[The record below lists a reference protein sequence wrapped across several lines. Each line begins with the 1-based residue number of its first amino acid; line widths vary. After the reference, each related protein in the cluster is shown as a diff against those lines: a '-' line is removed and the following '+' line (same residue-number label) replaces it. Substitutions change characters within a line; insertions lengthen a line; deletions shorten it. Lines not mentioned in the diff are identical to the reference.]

1 MWYYF
6 ICIIDYGG
14 KQTVAE
20 WQLYGRKRIYTDIVP
35 TGIIAEDIKIIPQIL
50 YKSIPV
56 HTENVGAMDRLV
68 NYFYN
73 HTAIDDKIKISR
85 PEVNNKVSI
94 PRANTTVT
102 TINSYCFSNPFK
114 FISLQAEQEITD
126 ELKNFNDCCE
136 LDNYSAKLIET
147 TQWSG
152 VTGIGYKFV
161 SKPNAKDIENGMF
174 FKTTGDIDPRTAF
187 CVYANTIDKEKVLGV
202 IFHEKTEE
210 QNGITMRYTE
220 YNVFTKWHQWRFKT
234 QDFTNFSNIKFPI
247 ILQGNL
253 EYIDAYPL
261 NALNTGVPTEENSS
275 TIPLIEYLRKPDRTN
290 DFEKSILLMDAI
302 SVVLSNSVDATTQN
316 SDYVFK
322 FKNVD
327 VGEWD
332 ENGVNP
338 VLETIKQALK
348 NHILPIKEIEG
359 AQNQPDAEILE
370 IPLNQSEVRSLLEYL
385 TEQLEESL
393 FVPNRNT
400 SSGGADTNSS
410 VETRNGFRSLEDI
423 AGIITSQA
431 IKSEKE
437 FIQCALEI
445 GKQQENC
452 PFPNLKAKD
461 IGIKPMRNKIESL
474 INSTQAFAT
483 MINSGVNRITA
494 YVVSGLVADATDTA
508 AMDRLEADE
517 KFQRSVQQEIER
529 KKALQAVT
537 PQEEQTQTENDSESN
552 NTDTQN
558 DDNQ

>member
-1 MWYYF
+1 M
-6 ICIIDYGG
+6 G
-14 KQTVAE
+14 AS
-20 WQLYGRKRIYTDIVP
+20 QLYGRKRIYTDIVP
-35 TGIIAEDIKIIPQIL
+35 TGDIAQDIKIIPQIL
-50 YKSIPV
+50 YNSIPV
-56 HTENVGAMDRLV
+56 HNENTGAMDRLID
-68 NYFYN
+68 YFYN
-73 HTAIDDKIKISR
+73 HTAIDEKIKISR
-85 PEVNNKVSI
+85 PEVNNKVSV

-126 ELKNFNDCCE
+126 ELKNFNDVCE
-136 LDNYSAKLIET
+136 LDNYASKLIET

-152 VTGIGYKFV
+152 ITGIGYKFV
-161 SKPNAKDIENGMF
+161 SRPTERDIENGLY

-202 IFHEKTEE
+202 IFHTKTNDE
-210 QNGITMRYTE
+210 NGIKVKYTE

-234 QDFTNFSNIKFPI
+234 QDSTNFSCIQFPV
-247 ILQGNL
+247 LLNGAL

-261 NALNTGVPTEENSS
+261 NPTNSGIATEMNAS
-275 TIPLIEYLRKPDRTN
+275 TIPLIEYIRKPDKTN

-302 SVVLSNSVDATTQN
+302 SVVLSNAVDATTQN

-338 VLETIKQALK
+338 VLETIKHALQ
-348 NHILPIKEIEG
+348 NHILPITEIEG

-445 GKQQENC
+445 GKQYNSC
-452 PFPNLKAKD
+452 PFKNLKAKD

-508 AMDRLEADE
+508 AMDKLERDE
-517 KFQRSVQQEIER
+517 NFQETVRQEIER
-529 KKALQAVT
+529 QRAMNEVNQQNQQTNTTV
-537 PQEEQTQTENDSESN
+537 EEIDVEESGN
-552 NTDTQN
+552 NQ
-558 DDNQ
+558 Q

>member
-1 MWYYF
+1 MGMKY
-6 ICIIDYGG
+6 
-14 KQTVAE
+14 
-20 WQLYGRKRIYTDIVP
+20 YGRKRIYTDIIP
-35 TGIIAEDIKIIPQIL
+35 DGNIAHDKEVIPQIL
-50 YKSIPV
+50 ANAIPV
-56 HTENVGAMDRLV
+56 HTENVSRMDRLV

-73 HTAIDDKIKISR
+73 YTDIDNKEKISR
-85 PEVNNKVSI
+85 PEVNNKVAI

-114 FISLQAEQEITD
+114 FISLQAEQQVTD
-126 ELKNFNDCCE
+126 ELKEFNDCCE
-136 LDNYSAKLIET
+136 LDNYASKLIET
-147 TQWSG
+147 TEWSG
-152 VTGIGYKFV
+152 ITGLGYKFV
-161 SKPNAKDIENGMF
+161 SKPNEKDLMDGKF
-174 FKTTGDIDPRTAF
+174 FKTTSDIDPRTAF

-202 IFHEKTEE
+202 LFHEKNVVENG
-210 QNGITMRYTE
+210 QNLRYTE

-234 QDFTNFSNIKFPI
+234 QDFTNFSCIQFPI
-247 ILQGNL
+247 ILTGQL

-261 NALNTGVPTEENSS
+261 SILDNGVATVRNAS
-275 TIPLIEYLRKPDRTN
+275 TIPLIEYVRKPDRTN
-290 DFEKSILLMDAI
+290 DFEKSMLLMDAI
-302 SVVLSNSVDATTQN
+302 SVVLSNSVDSVAQN
-316 SDYVFK
+316 ADYVFK

-332 ENGVNP
+332 ENGKNP
-338 VLETIKQALK
+338 VLDTIKEALK
-348 NHILPIKEIEG
+348 NHILPITEIEG
-359 AQNQPDAEILE
+359 AQNQPDAEIME
-370 IPLNQSEVRSLLEYL
+370 IPLNQSEVRSLLDYL

-445 GKQQENC
+445 GKQYDGC
-452 PFPNLKAKD
+452 PFKDLKAKD

-508 AMDRLEADE
+508 AMDKLERDE
-517 KFQRSVQQEIER
+517 NFQETVRQEIER
-529 KKALQAVT
+529 QRAMNEVNQQN
-537 PQEEQTQTENDSESN
+537 QENTTVEEIDVEESGN
-552 NTDTQN
+552 NQ
-558 DDNQ
+558 

>member
-1 MWYYF
+1 M
-6 ICIIDYGG
+6 G
-14 KQTVAE
+14 AS
-20 WQLYGRKRIYTDIVP
+20 QLYGRKRIYTDIVP
-35 TGIIAEDIKIIPQIL
+35 TGDIAQDIKIIPQIL
-50 YKSIPV
+50 YNSIPV
-56 HTENVGAMDRLV
+56 HNENVGAMDRLID
-68 NYFYN
+68 YFYN
-73 HTAIDDKIKISR
+73 HTAIDAKEKISR
-85 PEVNNKVSI
+85 PEVNNKVSV

-126 ELKNFNDCCE
+126 ELKNFNDVCE
-136 LDNYSAKLIET
+136 LDNYASKLIET

-152 VTGIGYKFV
+152 ITGIGYKFV
-161 SKPNAKDIENGMF
+161 SRPNERDIENGLY
-174 FKTTGDIDPRTAF
+174 FKTTGDIDSRTAF

-202 IFHEKTEE
+202 IFHTKTDTE
-210 QNGITMRYTE
+210 NGITVKYTE

-234 QDFTNFSNIKFPI
+234 QDSTNFSCIQFPV
-247 ILQGNL
+247 LLNGAL

-261 NALNTGVPTEENSS
+261 NPTNSGIATEMNAS
-275 TIPLIEYLRKPDRTN
+275 TIPLIEYIRKPDKTN
-290 DFEKSILLMDAI
+290 DFEKAILLMDAI

-348 NHILPIKEIEG
+348 NHILPITEIEG

-445 GKQQENC
+445 GKQYNSC
-452 PFPNLKAKD
+452 PFKNLKAKD

-508 AMDRLEADE
+508 AMDKLERDE
-517 KFQRSVQQEIER
+517 NFQETVRQQVER
-529 KKALQAVT
+529 QKALNKVNQQNQQNQQSTTKTTV
-537 PQEEQTQTENDSESN
+537 EEIDVEESGN
-552 NTDTQN
+552 NQ
-558 DDNQ
+558 Q

>member
-1 MWYYF
+1 M
-6 ICIIDYGG
+6 
-14 KQTVAE
+14 AE

-50 YKSIPV
+50 YNSIPV

-73 HTAIDDKIKISR
+73 HTAIDDKSKISR
-85 PEVNNKVSI
+85 HEVNNKVSI

-114 FISLQAEQEITD
+114 FISLQAEQQITD
-126 ELKNFNDCCE
+126 ELKEFNDCCE

-161 SKPNAKDIENGMF
+161 SKPNAKDIKNGMF

-234 QDFTNFSNIKFPI
+234 QDFTNFLNIKFPI

-261 NALNTGVPTEENSS
+261 NALNTVAPTEENSS

-359 AQNQPDAEILE
+359 AQNQPDAEIME
-370 IPLNQSEVRSLLEYL
+370 IPLNQSEVRSLLDYL

-445 GKQQENC
+445 GKQYENC
-452 PFPNLKAKD
+452 PFKDLQAKD
-461 IGIKPMRNKIESL
+461 IGSKPMRNKIESL

-508 AMDRLEADE
+508 AMDKLARDE
-517 KFQRSVQQEIER
+517 NFQETVRQEIER
-529 KKALQAVT
+529 QKALKQGNQQSKQNTTV
-537 PQEEQTQTENDSESN
+537 EEIEVEENGN
-552 NTDTQN
+552 NQ
-558 DDNQ
+558 

>member
-1 MWYYF
+1 M
-6 ICIIDYGG
+6 G
-14 KQTVAE
+14 AS
-20 WQLYGRKRIYTDIVP
+20 QLYGRKRIYTDIVP
-35 TGIIAEDIKIIPQIL
+35 TGDIAQDIKIIPQIL
-50 YKSIPV
+50 YNSIPV
-56 HTENVGAMDRLV
+56 HNENVGAMDRLID
-68 NYFYN
+68 YFYN
-73 HTAIDDKIKISR
+73 HTAIDAKEKISR
-85 PEVNNKVSI
+85 PEVNNKVSV

-126 ELKNFNDCCE
+126 ELKNFNDVCE
-136 LDNYSAKLIET
+136 LDNYASKLIET

-152 VTGIGYKFV
+152 ITGIGYKFV
-161 SKPNAKDIENGMF
+161 SRPTERDIENGLY
-174 FKTTGDIDPRTAF
+174 FKTTGDIDSRTAF

-202 IFHEKTEE
+202 IFHTKTDDE
-210 QNGITMRYTE
+210 NGIKVKYTE

-234 QDFTNFSNIKFPI
+234 QDSTNFSCIQFPV
-247 ILQGNL
+247 LLNGAL

-261 NALNTGVPTEENSS
+261 NPTNSGIATEMNAS
-275 TIPLIEYLRKPDRTN
+275 TIPLIEYIRKPDKTN
-290 DFEKSILLMDAI
+290 DFEKAILLMDAI

-338 VLETIKQALK
+338 VLETIKHALQ
-348 NHILPIKEIEG
+348 NHILPITEIEG

-445 GKQQENC
+445 GKQYNSC
-452 PFPNLKAKD
+452 PFKNLKAKD

-508 AMDRLEADE
+508 AMDKLERDE
-517 KFQRSVQQEIER
+517 NFQETVRQQIER
-529 KKALQAVT
+529 QKALNQVNQQNQQNT
-537 PQEEQTQTENDSESN
+537 TVEEIDVEENGN
-552 NTDTQN
+552 NQ
-558 DDNQ
+558 Q

>member
-1 MWYYF
+1 M
-6 ICIIDYGG
+6 G
-14 KQTVAE
+14 AS
-20 WQLYGRKRIYTDIVP
+20 QLYGRKRIYTDIVP
-35 TGIIAEDIKIIPQIL
+35 TGDIAQDIKIIPQIL
-50 YKSIPV
+50 YNSIPV
-56 HTENVGAMDRLV
+56 HNENVGAMDRLID
-68 NYFYN
+68 YFYN
-73 HTAIDDKIKISR
+73 HTAIDAKEKISR
-85 PEVNNKVSI
+85 PEVNNKVSV

-126 ELKNFNDCCE
+126 ELKNFNDVCE
-136 LDNYSAKLIET
+136 LDNYASKLIET

-152 VTGIGYKFV
+152 ITGIGYKFV
-161 SKPNAKDIENGMF
+161 SRPTERDIENGLY
-174 FKTTGDIDPRTAF
+174 FKTTGDIDSRTAF

-202 IFHEKTEE
+202 IFHTKTDTE
-210 QNGITMRYTE
+210 NGITVKYTE

-234 QDFTNFSNIKFPI
+234 QDSTNFSCIQFPV
-247 ILQGNL
+247 LLNGVL

-261 NALNTGVPTEENSS
+261 NPTNSGIATEMNAS
-275 TIPLIEYLRKPDRTN
+275 TIPLIEYIRKPDKTN
-290 DFEKSILLMDAI
+290 DFEKAILLMDAI

-348 NHILPIKEIEG
+348 NHILPITEIEG

-445 GKQQENC
+445 GKQYNSC
-452 PFPNLKAKD
+452 PFKNLKAKD

-508 AMDRLEADE
+508 AMDKLERDE
-517 KFQRSVQQEIER
+517 NFQETVRQQVER
-529 KKALQAVT
+529 QKALNKVNQQNQQNQQSTTKTTV
-537 PQEEQTQTENDSESN
+537 EEIDVEESGN
-552 NTDTQN
+552 NQ
-558 DDNQ
+558 Q

>member
-1 MWYYF
+1 M
-6 ICIIDYGG
+6 G
-14 KQTVAE
+14 AS
-20 WQLYGRKRIYTDIVP
+20 QLYGRKRIYTDIVP
-35 TGIIAEDIKIIPQIL
+35 TGDIAQDIKIIPQIL
-50 YKSIPV
+50 YNSIPV
-56 HTENVGAMDRLV
+56 HNENVGAMDRLID
-68 NYFYN
+68 YFYN
-73 HTAIDDKIKISR
+73 HTAIDAKEKISR
-85 PEVNNKVSI
+85 PEVNNKVSV

-126 ELKNFNDCCE
+126 ELKNFNDVCE
-136 LDNYSAKLIET
+136 LDNYASKLIET

-152 VTGIGYKFV
+152 ITGIGYKFV
-161 SKPNAKDIENGMF
+161 SRPTERDIENGLY

-202 IFHEKTEE
+202 IFHTKTDTE
-210 QNGITMRYTE
+210 NGITVKYTE

-234 QDFTNFSNIKFPI
+234 QDSTNFSCIQFPV
-247 ILQGNL
+247 LLNGAL

-261 NALNTGVPTEENSS
+261 NPTNSGIATEMNAS
-275 TIPLIEYLRKPDRTN
+275 TIPLIEYIRKPDKTN
-290 DFEKSILLMDAI
+290 DFEKAILLMDAI

-338 VLETIKQALK
+338 VLETIKHALQ
-348 NHILPIKEIEG
+348 NHILPITEIEG

-445 GKQQENC
+445 GKQYNSC
-452 PFPNLKAKD
+452 PFKNLKAKD

-508 AMDRLEADE
+508 AMDKLERDE
-517 KFQRSVQQEIER
+517 NFQETVRQQVER
-529 KKALQAVT
+529 QKALNKVNQQNQQNQQSTTKTTV
-537 PQEEQTQTENDSESN
+537 EEIDVEESGN
-552 NTDTQN
+552 NQ
-558 DDNQ
+558 Q

>member
-1 MWYYF
+1 M
-6 ICIIDYGG
+6 G
-14 KQTVAE
+14 AS
-20 WQLYGRKRIYTDIVP
+20 QLYGRKRIYTDIVP
-35 TGIIAEDIKIIPQIL
+35 TGDIAKDIKIIPQIL
-50 YKSIPV
+50 YNSIPV
-56 HTENVGAMDRLV
+56 HNENTGAMDRLID
-68 NYFYN
+68 YFYN
-73 HTAIDDKIKISR
+73 HTAIDAKEKISR
-85 PEVNNKVSI
+85 PEVNNKVSV

-126 ELKNFNDCCE
+126 ELKNFNDVCE
-136 LDNYSAKLIET
+136 LDNYASKLIET

-152 VTGIGYKFV
+152 ITGIGYKFV
-161 SKPNAKDIENGMF
+161 SRPTERDIENGLY

-202 IFHEKTEE
+202 IFHTKTDTE
-210 QNGITMRYTE
+210 NGITVKYTE

-234 QDFTNFSNIKFPI
+234 QDSTNFSCIQFPV
-247 ILQGNL
+247 LLNGAL

-261 NALNTGVPTEENSS
+261 NPTNSGIATEMNAS
-275 TIPLIEYLRKPDRTN
+275 TIPLIEYIRKPDKTN
-290 DFEKSILLMDAI
+290 DFEKAILLMDAI

-348 NHILPIKEIEG
+348 NHILPITEIEG

-445 GKQQENC
+445 GKQYNSC
-452 PFPNLKAKD
+452 PFKNLKAKD

-508 AMDRLEADE
+508 AMDKLERDE
-517 KFQRSVQQEIER
+517 NFQETVRQEVERQRAMNEVNQQNQQTNTTVEEID
-529 KKALQAVT
+529 V
-537 PQEEQTQTENDSESN
+537 EENGN
-552 NTDTQN
+552 NQ
-558 DDNQ
+558 Q

>member
-1 MWYYF
+1 M
-6 ICIIDYGG
+6 G
-14 KQTVAE
+14 AS
-20 WQLYGRKRIYTDIVP
+20 QLYGRKRIYTDIVP
-35 TGIIAEDIKIIPQIL
+35 TGDIAQDIKIIPQIL
-50 YKSIPV
+50 YNSIPV
-56 HTENVGAMDRLV
+56 HNENVGAMDRLID
-68 NYFYN
+68 YFYN
-73 HTAIDDKIKISR
+73 HTAIDAKEKISR
-85 PEVNNKVSI
+85 PEVNNKVSV

-126 ELKNFNDCCE
+126 ELKNFNDVCE
-136 LDNYSAKLIET
+136 LDNYASKLIET

-152 VTGIGYKFV
+152 ITGIGYKFV
-161 SKPNAKDIENGMF
+161 SRPTERDIENGSY

-202 IFHEKTEE
+202 IFHTKTDDE
-210 QNGITMRYTE
+210 NGIKVKYTE

-234 QDFTNFSNIKFPI
+234 QDSTNFSCIQFPV
-247 ILQGNL
+247 LLNGAL

-261 NALNTGVPTEENSS
+261 NPTNSGIATEMNAS
-275 TIPLIEYLRKPDRTN
+275 TIPLIEYIRKPDKTN
-290 DFEKSILLMDAI
+290 DFEKAILLMDAI

-348 NHILPIKEIEG
+348 NHILPITEIEG

-445 GKQQENC
+445 GKQYNSC
-452 PFPNLKAKD
+452 PFKNLKAKD

-508 AMDRLEADE
+508 AMDKLERDE
-517 KFQRSVQQEIER
+517 NFQETVRQEIER
-529 KKALQAVT
+529 QRAMNEVNQQNQQTNTTV
-537 PQEEQTQTENDSESN
+537 EEIDVEESGN
-552 NTDTQN
+552 NQ
-558 DDNQ
+558 Q

>member
-1 MWYYF
+1 M
-6 ICIIDYGG
+6 
-14 KQTVAE
+14 AE
-20 WQLYGRKRIYTDIVP
+20 CQLYGRKRIYTDIVP
-35 TGIIAEDIKIIPQIL
+35 TGDIAQDIKIIPQIL
-50 YKSIPV
+50 YNSIPV
-56 HTENVGAMDRLV
+56 HNENVGAMDRLID
-68 NYFYN
+68 YFYN
-73 HTAIDDKIKISR
+73 HTAIDEKIKISR
-85 PEVNNKVSI
+85 PEVNNKVSV

-126 ELKNFNDCCE
+126 ELKNFNDVCE
-136 LDNYSAKLIET
+136 LDNYASKLIET

-152 VTGIGYKFV
+152 ITGIGYKFV
-161 SKPNAKDIENGMF
+161 SRPTERDIENGLY

-202 IFHEKTEE
+202 IFHTKTDDE
-210 QNGITMRYTE
+210 NGVKVKYTE

-234 QDFTNFSNIKFPI
+234 QDSTNFSCIQFPV
-247 ILQGNL
+247 LLNGAL

-261 NALNTGVPTEENSS
+261 NPTNSGIATEMNAS
-275 TIPLIEYLRKPDRTN
+275 TIPLIEYIRKPDKTN
-290 DFEKSILLMDAI
+290 DFEKAILLMDAI

-338 VLETIKQALK
+338 VLETIKRALQ
-348 NHILPIKEIEG
+348 NHILPITEIEG

-445 GKQQENC
+445 GKQYNSC
-452 PFPNLKAKD
+452 PFKNLKAKD

-508 AMDRLEADE
+508 AMDKLEKDE
-517 KFQRSVQQEIER
+517 NFQETVRQEVERQRAMNEVNQQNQQTNTAVEEID
-529 KKALQAVT
+529 V
-537 PQEEQTQTENDSESN
+537 EESGN
-552 NTDTQN
+552 NQ
-558 DDNQ
+558 Q

>member
-1 MWYYF
+1 M
-6 ICIIDYGG
+6 G
-14 KQTVAE
+14 AS
-20 WQLYGRKRIYTDIVP
+20 QLYGRKRIYTDIVP
-35 TGIIAEDIKIIPQIL
+35 TGDIAQDIKIIPQIL
-50 YKSIPV
+50 YNSIPV
-56 HTENVGAMDRLV
+56 HNENTGAMDRLID
-68 NYFYN
+68 YFYN
-73 HTAIDDKIKISR
+73 HTAIDEKIKISR
-85 PEVNNKVSI
+85 PEVNNKVSV

-126 ELKNFNDCCE
+126 ELKNFNDVCE
-136 LDNYSAKLIET
+136 LDNYASKLIET

-152 VTGIGYKFV
+152 ITGIGYKFV
-161 SKPNAKDIENGMF
+161 SRPTERDIENGLY

-202 IFHEKTEE
+202 IFHTKTDDE
-210 QNGITMRYTE
+210 NGIKVKYTE

-234 QDFTNFSNIKFPI
+234 QDSTNFSCIQFPV
-247 ILQGNL
+247 LLNGAL

-261 NALNTGVPTEENSS
+261 NPTNSGISTEMNAS
-275 TIPLIEYLRKPDRTN
+275 TIPLIEYIRKPDKTN
-290 DFEKSILLMDAI
+290 DFEKAILLMDAI

-338 VLETIKQALK
+338 VLETIKHALQ
-348 NHILPIKEIEG
+348 NHILPITEIEG

-445 GKQQENC
+445 GKQYNSC
-452 PFPNLKAKD
+452 PFKNLKAKD

-508 AMDRLEADE
+508 AMDKLERDE
-517 KFQRSVQQEIER
+517 NFQETVRQEIER
-529 KKALQAVT
+529 QRAMNEVNQQNQQTNTTV
-537 PQEEQTQTENDSESN
+537 EEIDVEESGN
-552 NTDTQN
+552 NQ
-558 DDNQ
+558 Q

>member
-1 MWYYF
+1 M
-6 ICIIDYGG
+6 G
-14 KQTVAE
+14 AS
-20 WQLYGRKRIYTDIVP
+20 QLYGRKRIYTDIVP
-35 TGIIAEDIKIIPQIL
+35 TGDIAQDIKIIPQIL
-50 YKSIPV
+50 YNSIPV
-56 HTENVGAMDRLV
+56 HNENVGAMDRLID
-68 NYFYN
+68 YFYN
-73 HTAIDDKIKISR
+73 HTAIDAKEKISR
-85 PEVNNKVSI
+85 PEVNNKVSV

-126 ELKNFNDCCE
+126 ELKNFNDVCE
-136 LDNYSAKLIET
+136 LDNYASKLIET

-152 VTGIGYKFV
+152 ITGIGYKFV
-161 SKPNAKDIENGMF
+161 SRPTERDIENGLY
-174 FKTTGDIDPRTAF
+174 FKTTGDIDSRTAF

-202 IFHEKTEE
+202 IFHTKTDIE
-210 QNGITMRYTE
+210 NGINVKYTE

-234 QDFTNFSNIKFPI
+234 QDSTNFSCIQFPV
-247 ILQGNL
+247 LLNGAL

-261 NALNTGVPTEENSS
+261 NPTNSGIATEMNAS
-275 TIPLIEYLRKPDRTN
+275 TIPLIEYIRKPDKTN
-290 DFEKSILLMDAI
+290 DFEKAILLMDAI

-332 ENGVNP
+332 ENGVNA
-338 VLETIKQALK
+338 VLETIKHALQ
-348 NHILPIKEIEG
+348 NHILPITEIEG

-445 GKQQENC
+445 GKQYNSC
-452 PFPNLKAKD
+452 PFKNLKAKD

-508 AMDRLEADE
+508 AMDKLERDE
-517 KFQRSVQQEIER
+517 NFQETVRQQIER
-529 KKALQAVT
+529 QKALNQVNQQNQQNT
-537 PQEEQTQTENDSESN
+537 TVEEIDVEENGN
-552 NTDTQN
+552 NQ
-558 DDNQ
+558 Q

>member
-1 MWYYF
+1 M
-6 ICIIDYGG
+6 G
-14 KQTVAE
+14 AS
-20 WQLYGRKRIYTDIVP
+20 QLYGRKRIYTDIVP
-35 TGIIAEDIKIIPQIL
+35 TGDIAQDIKIIPQIL
-50 YKSIPV
+50 YNSIPV
-56 HTENVGAMDRLV
+56 HNENTGAMDRLID
-68 NYFYN
+68 YFYN
-73 HTAIDDKIKISR
+73 HTAIDEKIKISR
-85 PEVNNKVSI
+85 PEVNNKVSV

-126 ELKNFNDCCE
+126 ELKNFNDVCE
-136 LDNYSAKLIET
+136 LDNYASKLIET

-152 VTGIGYKFV
+152 ITGIGYKFV
-161 SKPNAKDIENGMF
+161 SRPTERDIENGLY
-174 FKTTGDIDPRTAF
+174 FKTMGDIDPRTAF

-202 IFHEKTEE
+202 IFHTKTNDE
-210 QNGITMRYTE
+210 NGIKVKYTE

-234 QDFTNFSNIKFPI
+234 QDSTNFSCIQFPV
-247 ILQGNL
+247 LLNGAL

-261 NALNTGVPTEENSS
+261 NPTNSGIATEMNAS
-275 TIPLIEYLRKPDRTN
+275 TIPLIEYIRKPDKTN

-302 SVVLSNSVDATTQN
+302 SVVLSNAVDATTQN

-338 VLETIKQALK
+338 VLETIKHALQ
-348 NHILPIKEIEG
+348 NHILPITEIEG

-445 GKQQENC
+445 GKQYNSC
-452 PFPNLKAKD
+452 PFKNLKAKD

-508 AMDRLEADE
+508 AMDKLERDE
-517 KFQRSVQQEIER
+517 NFQETVRQEVERQKAMNEVNQQNQQNTSVEEID
-529 KKALQAVT
+529 V
-537 PQEEQTQTENDSESN
+537 EESGN
-552 NTDTQN
+552 NQR
-558 DDNQ
+558 

>member
-1 MWYYF
+1 MGILYR
-6 ICIIDYGG
+6 
-14 KQTVAE
+14 
-20 WQLYGRKRIYTDIVP
+20 YGRKKIFTDILP
-35 TGIIAEDIKIIPQIL
+35 TGNVSQDIRIIPQIL
-50 YKSIPV
+50 SNAIPV
-56 HTENVGAMDRLV
+56 HNENVAAMDRLV
-68 NYFYN
+68 DYFYN
-73 HTAIDDKIKISR
+73 HTDIDQKEKVSR

-114 FISLQAEQEITD
+114 FISLQAENEITQ
-126 ELKNFNDCCE
+126 ELKEFNDCCE
-136 LDNYSAKLIET
+136 LDNYAAKLIET

-152 VTGIGYKFV
+152 ITGIGYKFV
-161 SKPNAKDIENGMF
+161 NKPNQKDLQEGKF

-187 CVYANTIDKEKVLGV
+187 CVYANNIDKEKVLGV
-202 IFHEKTEE
+202 IFYQKTAVENG
-210 QNGITMRYTE
+210 QNVTYFE
-220 YNVFTKWHQWRFKT
+220 YNVFTKWHQWLFRT
-234 QDFTNFSNIKFPI
+234 ANTTNFSSFT
-247 ILQGNL
+247 NL
-253 EYIDAYPL
+253 GFNLYIGGELRYIDAYPL
-261 NALNTGVPTEENSS
+261 NPLLGNQPANETNAS
-275 TIPLIEYLRKPDRTN
+275 TIPLIEYLRKPDKTN
-290 DFEKSILLMDAI
+290 DFEKSMLLMDAI
-302 SVVLSNSVDATTQN
+302 SVVLSSATDAVAQN
-316 SDYVFK
+316 ADYVFK

-332 ENGVNP
+332 ENGKNP
-338 VLETIKQALK
+338 VLETIKQALL
-348 NHILPIKEIEG
+348 NHILPINEIEG
-359 AQNQPDAEILE
+359 AQNQPDAEIME
-370 IPLNQSEVRSLLEYL
+370 IPLNQSEVRALLDYL

-445 GKQQENC
+445 GKQYENC
-452 PFPNLKAKD
+452 PFKDLRAKD

-508 AMDRLEADE
+508 AMDKLERDE
-517 KFQRSVQQEIER
+517 NFQETVRQEVER
-529 KKALQAVT
+529 QKALNQVNQQNQANQQSTTKTTV
-537 PQEEQTQTENDSESN
+537 EEIDVEENGN
-552 NTDTQN
+552 NQ
-558 DDNQ
+558 

>member
-1 MWYYF
+1 M
-6 ICIIDYGG
+6 G
-14 KQTVAE
+14 AS
-20 WQLYGRKRIYTDIVP
+20 QLYGRKRIYTDIVP
-35 TGIIAEDIKIIPQIL
+35 TGDIAQDIKIIPQIL
-50 YKSIPV
+50 YNSIPV
-56 HTENVGAMDRLV
+56 HNENVGAMDRLID
-68 NYFYN
+68 YFYN
-73 HTAIDDKIKISR
+73 HTAIDAKEKISR
-85 PEVNNKVSI
+85 PEVNNKVSV

-126 ELKNFNDCCE
+126 ELKNFNDVCE
-136 LDNYSAKLIET
+136 LDNYASKLIET

-152 VTGIGYKFV
+152 ITGIGYKFV
-161 SKPNAKDIENGMF
+161 SRPTERDIENGLY
-174 FKTTGDIDPRTAF
+174 FKTTGDIDSRTAF

-202 IFHEKTEE
+202 IFHTKTDEE
-210 QNGITMRYTE
+210 NGIKVKYTE

-234 QDFTNFSNIKFPI
+234 QDSTNFSCIQFPV
-247 ILQGNL
+247 LLNGAL

-261 NALNTGVPTEENSS
+261 NPTNSGIATEMNAS
-275 TIPLIEYLRKPDRTN
+275 TIPLIEYIRKPDKTN
-290 DFEKSILLMDAI
+290 DFEKAILLMDAI

-338 VLETIKQALK
+338 VLETIKRALQ
-348 NHILPIKEIEG
+348 NHILPITEIEG

-445 GKQQENC
+445 GKQYNSC
-452 PFPNLKAKD
+452 PFKNLKAKD

-508 AMDRLEADE
+508 AMDKLERDE
-517 KFQRSVQQEIER
+517 NF
-529 KKALQAVT
+529 
-537 PQEEQTQTENDSESN
+537 QEEVRQQVERQKSLNKANQQNQQNQQSTTKTTVEEIDVEESGN
-552 NTDTQN
+552 NQ
-558 DDNQ
+558 Q